1 MGIVSAR
8 IPGERFVVGA
18 MALGVVLT
26 VAYWTLW
33 YAARSSVAS
42 NHRRAYFEFEN
53 AFPLA
58 DGWAVLCLLLAI
70 VLLRRRSPAAALW
83 LAAGGGAAIY
93 LFGMDVL
100 YDLERGIWWGSGAGG
115 WLELGINVL
124 TLALGSL
131 MLRWTWVHRRALRF
145 EPASSAAE

>member
-1 MGIVSAR
+1 VTER
-8 IPGERFVVGA
+8 LPGERFVVGA

-42 NHRRAYFEFEN
+42 NARPAYYEFEN

-58 DGWAVLCLLLAI
+58 DGWAVLCLCLAI

-83 LAAGGGAAIY
+83 LTAGGGAAIY
-93 LFGMDVL
+93 LFAMDVL
-100 YDLERGIWWGSGAGG
+100 YDLERGIWWNSGAGG
-115 WLELGINVL
+115 GIELVINGL
-124 TLALGSL
+124 TLGLGSL
-131 MLRWTWVHRRALRF
+131 LLRWTWVHRRALRF
-145 EPASSAAE
+145 EEPSPPE

>member
-1 MGIVSAR
+1 VTAR
-8 IPGERFVVGA
+8 LPGERFVVGA
-18 MALGVVLT
+18 MGLGVVLT

-33 YAARSSVAS
+33 YAARSAVAS
-42 NHRRAYFEFEN
+42 NHRGAYYEFEN

-70 VLLRRRSPAAALW
+70 TLLRRRSAAAALW

-93 LFGMDVL
+93 LFAMDVL

-115 WLELGINVL
+115 WIELGINVL
-124 TLALGSL
+124 TLALGL
-131 MLRWTWVHRRALRF
+131 LLLRWTWVHRRALRF
-145 EPASSAAE
+145 DQPRSPAE